1 MNKIIILALIIFF
14 NLTVFAQQEKQFKNQ
29 KVIAEV
35 VLESI
40 KNKNINMMYDVM
52 INAEVLKSKVP
63 ALKDE
68 SSEMINNN
76 IRNNHL
82 FLAAF
87 DKLMNYIDS
96 TNIELAKIQITSTEV
111 LKYQEQTSDIIPPKK
126 LVINFIYEDKKGKFE
141 IAVADSDEQ
150 LLYLVELINPES
162 FFSILE

>member
-1 MNKIIILALIIFF
+1 MNKLIIIALIFIV
-14 NLTVFAQQEKQFKNQ
+14 NLTVFSQPMQQYKNQ
-29 KVIAEV
+29 KVIAEI

-82 FLAAF
+82 FLAAY

-96 TNIELAKIQITSTEV
+96 SEVEIPKIHIIQTEV
-111 LKYQEQTSDIIPPKK
+111 VKYQEQTSDIIPPKK
-126 LVINFIYEDKKGKFE
+126 LVVNFIYEDKKGKFE
-141 IAVADSDEQ
+141 LAVADSDDQ
-150 LLYLVELINPES
+150 LLYLVELINPED
-162 FFSILE
+162 FFSFVK